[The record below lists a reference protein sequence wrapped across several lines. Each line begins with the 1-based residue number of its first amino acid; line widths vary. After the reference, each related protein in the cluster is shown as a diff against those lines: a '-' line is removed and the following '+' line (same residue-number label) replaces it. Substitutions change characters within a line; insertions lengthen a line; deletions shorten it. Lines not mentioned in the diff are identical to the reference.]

1 MVKALSQ
8 CVYGQVLL
16 AAAVQDALG
25 SISTM
30 PLLSAPQAKAIV
42 TGFNPKQNDASTS
55 TLLLHNL
62 FERQAARQPQA
73 PCIRTAQVVL
83 SYGEVEA
90 RANALAH
97 DLQRKGLEADSAAGI
112 LLERGPELYIVK
124 LAVLKAGGAYL
135 PFDSDYPDDRL
146 KYMALDAH
154 IQVLI
159 TSKGLASKL
168 AGTGIQVGFS
178 GLATY
183 CI

>member
-1 MVKALSQ
+1 
-8 CVYGQVLL
+8 
-16 AAAVQDALG
+16 
-25 SISTM
+25 M
-30 PLLSAPQAKAIV
+30 PLLKFPEAQAILN
-42 TGFNPKQNDASTS
+42 GFNPKQDDASTS

-62 FERQAARQPQA
+62 FERQADRQPLA

-97 DLQRKGLEADSAAGI
+97 DLQSKGLGADSAAGI
-112 LLERGPELYIVK
+112 LLERGPDLYIAK
-124 LAVLKAGGAYL
+124 LAVLKAGGACL

-146 KYMALDAH
+146 KYMALDADAQ
-154 IQVLI
+154 IVI

-168 AGTGIQVGFS
+168 DGTGIQVGFS